1 MIRVIKMKYIII
13 ILILFLSIL
22 GILFV
27 FSQFV
32 NADNEVKDE
41 KDDYIKWVDFSVPY
55 KVLEKTYNLDIKS
68 HNENYAVK
76 YNWIELISYLSA
88 KYYGNLSQFKQAD
101 LDKLIAN
108 LNDGKTVSELASG
121 MQYYNYYL
129 ESYTAVLGGFIGEY
143 EIEVDTESGKKYE
156 KKYGLKV
163 FSPIARGYSFSHYD
177 DFGNSRSYG
186 YNRKHLGNDLMGNI
200 GTPIIAVESGYIE
213 ALGWNQ
219 YGGWRIGI
227 RSFDGKRY
235 YYYAHLRKDHPY
247 NSELVEGS
255 IVTAGDVI
263 GYLGMTGYSTTEN
276 VNNVNV
282 PHLHFGLQLI
292 FDESQKDG
300 VNQIWVD
307 VYTIVE
313 FLRKNTSKVYYDS
326 TIKDYFRQYN
336 MFDTGLHE

>member
-1 MIRVIKMKYIII
+1 MFRVIKLKYILII
-13 ILILFLSIL
+13 FLIFTILFSIFFLSA
-22 GILFV
+22 
-27 FSQFV
+27 QFV
-32 NADNEVKDE
+32 KADEAE

-55 KVLEKTYNLDIKS
+55 TVLDKTYNLNVKS
-68 HNENYAVK
+68 HNENYPVK

-88 KYYGNLSQFKQAD
+88 KYFGNLNQFKQSD
-101 LDKLIAN
+101 LDNLISS
-108 LNDGKTVSELASG
+108 LNNGKTMDDLTQD
-121 MQYYNYYL
+121 MQYYDYYL
-129 ESYTAVLGGFIGEY
+129 ESYTAVLGGFVGEY
-143 EIEVDTESGKKYE
+143 EIQVDNTKTFE
-156 KKYGLKV
+156 KRYGLKA
-163 FSPIARGYSFSHYD
+163 FSPIARGYSFTHYD

-200 GTPIIAVESGYIE
+200 GTPIIAVESGYVE

-227 RSFDGKRY
+227 RSFDKKRY

-255 IVTAGDVI
+255 IVTAGEVI
-263 GYLGMTGYSTTEN
+263 GYLGMTGYSAREN
-276 VNNVNV
+276 VNNINV

-307 VYTIVE
+307 VYTLVE

-326 TIKDYFRQYN
+326 DSKEYFRQYD
-336 MFDTGLHE
+336 MFEDFNK